1 MRELFSVRSNV
12 GLPALQ
18 SVRSEIASIVGESL
32 YSIKIESEAT
42 QSSPKE
48 ICEKFAEIIIV
59 HLEQQ
64 FNNEIQNTVLTNLKK
79 TLQKELVLG
88 KLKFT
93 YNKIT

>member
-18 SVRSEIASIVGESL
+18 SVRSEIASIVGENL

-48 ICEKFAEIIIV
+48 ISTA
-59 HLEQQ
+59 
-64 FNNEIQNTVLTNLKK
+64 
-79 TLQKELVLG
+79 
-88 KLKFT
+88 
-93 YNKIT
+93 